1 MSHIVHYNEGELQM
15 FDLQDGEYLIK
26 LARNSMKTYIETG
39 EEIKPPKDAP
49 EKLTQ
54 KCGVFTSLHTLKG
67 NLRGCIGYP
76 EPIFPLIKATIGA
89 AINAAT
95 RDPRFPPVT
104 LQELDLLLIEVTV
117 LTPPERIEVEDS
129 KEYPNK
135 IAVGKDGL
143 IVRKDFSSGLLL
155 PQVAVDWN
163 WDEEQFLTQCC
174 VKAGL
179 PPDQWICDE
188 NVEISKF
195 QAEVFEETVPKGQVV
210 TRVLK

>member
-1 MSHIVHYNEGELQM
+1 MHNKNGELLM

-26 LARNSMKTYIETG
+26 LARKSMKTYIETG

-67 NLRGCIGYP
+67 GLRGCIGYP
-76 EPIFPLIKATIGA
+76 EPVFSLIKATVGA

-104 LQELDLLLIEVTV
+104 SHELDNLLIEITI
-117 LTPPERIEVEDS
+117 LTPPEKIEVKDP
-129 KEYPNK
+129 KEYPK
-135 IAVGKDGL
+135 EIVVGKDGL
-143 IVRKDFSSGLLL
+143 IIKKDFYSGLLL
-155 PQVAVDWN
+155 PQVAVDWDWN
-163 WDEEQFLTQCC
+163 EEQFLSQCC

-179 PPDQWICDE
+179 TPDEWICDE
-188 NVEISKF
+188 NVEISRF
-195 QAEVFEETVPKGQVV
+195 QAEVFEETKPKGQVV
-210 TRVLK
+210 KRTLKQR